1 MDREREQYTLDII
14 SALTERTIKRLWIT
28 IVLLI
33 VLLVA
38 SNGAWLWY
46 ESQFTDEV
54 QTVTQDV
61 ETGEGDAIVTGIGD
75 IYGEGSADGNDED
88 ANP

>member
-1 MDREREQYTLDII
+1 MRDREDYAIDILK
-14 SALTERTIKRLWIT
+14 ALAERTIKRLWIT

-33 VLLVA
+33 VLLCA

>member
-1 MDREREQYTLDII
+1 MRDREDYAIDILK
-14 SALTERTIKRLWIT
+14 ALAERTIKRLWIT